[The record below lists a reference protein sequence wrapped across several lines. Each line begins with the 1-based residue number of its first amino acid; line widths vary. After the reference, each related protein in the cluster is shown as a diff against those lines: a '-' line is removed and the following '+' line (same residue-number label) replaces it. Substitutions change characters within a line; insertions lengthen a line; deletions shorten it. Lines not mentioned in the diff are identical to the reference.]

1 MSFTYPLGLLG
12 LIGIPILILIY
23 IIKNKFTEQI
33 VPTTYLWTLSEKFLP
48 KRKPISLVS
57 GIISL
62 ILQIIAVITLSL
74 AIAHPIITLPN
85 SAKEYCFIL
94 DASGSMNT
102 VTIEGTRL
110 EVGKDK
116 IEEIIYSSTDGSKFT
131 LIYAGDTNRVVYEK
145 LGDKDKAVQL
155 LNKLEPSGMSVSYN
169 GILKQV
175 QEYFNSNKSLVTYLV
190 TDKQYTSNNVE
201 IINVSNNESNYSV
214 IDTNYL
220 IIDSKLQISG
230 HVISYTNDTT
240 LNLDIYVNDLLE
252 GTVNVDVIKGQE
264 AEFNFESETLSFESI
279 KVVIKNED
287 SLSLDNTNIIYN
299 LEKKLEYK
307 ALIISDN
314 PFYLYNAIT
323 TVGNAD
329 VFVISPSNYSENI
342 VGFDLYIFDSFT
354 PTNLPSDGTIWLFGV
369 EDSINGA
376 GFSVK
381 DIIEDEAGFKL
392 SYPNNSTALYKTLT
406 NGLSK
411 EDIYVCKYVKYGL
424 YKNFTTLLTYEGNPI
439 VFTGLTDKGCR
450 EVVFAFDLHDSN
462 LPLLM
467 DYLLFT
473 KNLLDYSF
481 PEILE
486 KSLYTC
492 GDIVEVNVLSNCDS
506 IRIESPKGNISY
518 LDTSLEIAD
527 FVVSEAG
534 TYNITVVIG
543 DEVKEIQIY
552 VSLPTNE
559 SFNDEE
565 IQEMSLQGELENN
578 YSDGIY
584 NKLIIFFI
592 ILAVIYLADWVVY
605 CYEQNH
611 LR

>member
-354 PTNLPSDGTIWLFGV
+354 PINLPSDGTIWLFGV

-381 DIIEDEAGFKL
+381 DIIEDEDGFKL

>member
-381 DIIEDEAGFKL
+381 DIIEDEDGFKL

>member
-220 IIDSKLQISG
+220 IIDSKLQING

-381 DIIEDEAGFKL
+381 DIIEDEDGFKL

>member
-169 GILKQV
+169 GILNQV

-381 DIIEDEAGFKL
+381 DIIEDEDGFKL